1 METNTE
7 HTDSHEKIEELLK
20 QNAELLQ
27 ENNALLKKMHRNAV
41 WGFWIRIVW
50 YAVLIGL
57 PFALYFYVL
66 EPYFTALG
74 SDYEIFKT
82 GMQELPG
89 LKTLIGAFGTGQ

>member
-1 METNTE
+1 METDDAE
-7 HTDSHEKIEELLK
+7 HGEMK
-20 QNAELLQ
+20 
-27 ENNALLKKMHRNAV
+27 ALLKRNSELIEENNKLLKKLHRNAV
-41 WGFWIRIVW
+41 WGFWMRIVW

-74 SDYEIFKT
+74 SDYEIFKA

-89 LKTLIGAFGTGQ
+89 LKTLIGAFGSGQ